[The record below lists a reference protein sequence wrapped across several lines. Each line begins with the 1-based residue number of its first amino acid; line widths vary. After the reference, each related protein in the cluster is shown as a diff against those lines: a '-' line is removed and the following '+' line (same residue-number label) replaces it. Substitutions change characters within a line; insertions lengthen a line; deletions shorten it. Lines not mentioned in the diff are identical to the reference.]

1 MSDGVERRAYERY
14 GSELAGKPL
23 DNEAGHAPVDA
34 RWHQWEITYFL
45 DGVAAILRNTVPAHA
60 TYDQLAE
67 EMMELHL
74 SLRGKHAD
82 TPSMELIE
90 IVTLALNMLYMRPT
104 QEPPRA
110 FEAWFARHG
119 RG

>member
-1 MSDGVERRAYERY
+1 MSDKFDMEAIGAGWDKVE
-14 GSELAGKPL
+14 L
-23 DNEAGHAPVDA
+23 D
-34 RWHQWEITYFL
+34 YFL
-45 DGVAAILRNTVPAHA
+45 DGIAAVLRNTVPAHA

-90 IVTLALNMLYMRPT
+90 IATLALNMLYMRPT
-104 QEPPRA
+104 AEPPKA
-110 FEAWFARHG
+110 FEAWFKRHQKDACDD
-119 RG
+119 